1 MSKKKKFRA
10 EFRKNRASKQ
20 RRADYTREFKAGG
33 EDDHR
38 HGERIGKDERTRR
51 RVVVGDETDG
61 EQSGFEVRPDVDLA
75 VCRRGRV
82 LSVYGLMSDVE
93 AFENAFNRSAACG
106 RGRRLGVFS
115 AGRRK

>member
-33 EDDHR
+33 EDDHQ

-61 EQSGFEVRPDVDLA
+61 EQAGFEVRPEVDLS

-82 LSVYGLMSDVE
+82 LSVFGLMSDVE
-93 AFENAFNRSAACG
+93 ADDGAIFRCAT
-106 RGRRLGVFS
+106 RRL
-115 AGRRK
+115 